1 VVNKVSIELDG
12 VSLEVQAGITV
23 KKALEFNGYKVSKYP
38 EPASLFTPC
47 ETGGCWSCAVEVNGQ
62 PQRACV
68 TSVSDGQNIKTVLPD
83 NYVPRRI
90 VTGFSG
96 HAVGGVGTP
105 WWLKSGGG
113 YIETACFAAGCNF
126 RCPQCQNWD
135 ITYQSQGKPLSPR
148 EAAERM
154 TEARDKFGVDRM
166 AISGGESTLNR
177 RWLLEY
183 VRELKQLNSDAKA
196 RIHVD
201 TNGSILTKDYIDEL
215 VEAGMTDV
223 GPDLKGFHL
232 ESFMRITGMEDQ
244 DLAERYHSTAWEAV
258 RYLIEEYKDRVF
270 IGVGIPYNRKLISV
284 QEIGMMGEKLSKI
297 DPELQVCVLDYRP
310 EFKKLNLVKPS
321 YDEMVEIHEVLSGKG
336 LKTVVCQTKYGHIGP
351 SPDIA

>member
-1 VVNKVSIELDG
+1 VAKKVSIELDG
-12 VSLEVQAGITV
+12 NCLTVQAGMTI
-23 KKALEFNGYKVSKYP
+23 KKVLELSGYKVSKYP

-68 TSVSDGQNIKTVLPD
+68 TIVSDGVSIKTVLPD
-83 NYVPRRI
+83 DYVPRRI
-90 VTGFSG
+90 VSGFNG
-96 HAVGGVGTP
+96 HQVGGVGTP
-105 WWLKSGGG
+105 WWLKSGGN

-154 TEARDKFGVDRM
+154 TEARYSFGVDRM
-166 AISGGESTLNR
+166 AISGGESTLNKC
-177 RWLLEY
+177 WLLEY
-183 VRELKQLNSDAKA
+183 IRELHELNRDANA

-201 TNGSILTKDYIDEL
+201 TNGSILTRDYIDEL

-223 GPDLKGFHL
+223 GPDLKGLHL
-232 ESFMRITGMEDQ
+232 ESFMRITGMEDRV
-244 DLAERYHSTAWEAV
+244 LAEKYHHTAWEAV
-258 RYLIEEYKDRVF
+258 RYLTEKYRDKVF
-270 IGVGIPYNRKLISV
+270 TGVGIPYNRKLISV
-284 QEIGMMGEKLSKI
+284 QEIEMMGDRLSKI

-310 EFKKLNLVKPS
+310 EFKKKNLVKPS
-321 YDEMVEIHEVLSGKG
+321 YDEMVEIHKVLVGKG

-351 SPDIA
+351 RV

>member
-1 VVNKVSIELDG
+1 MVNKVSIELDG

-23 KKALEFNGYKVSKYP
+23 KKALEFNGYRVSKYP

-68 TSVSDGQNIKTVLPD
+68 TSVSDGQIIKTVLPD

-90 VTGFSG
+90 ATGFSG

-135 ITYQSQGKPLSPR
+135 ITYQSQGRPLSPR

-154 TEARDKFGVDRM
+154 TEARDKFAVDRM

-183 VRELKQLNSDAKA
+183 VRELKQLNSDPKA

-201 TNGSILTKDYIDEL
+201 TNASILTKDYIDEL

-223 GPDLKGFHL
+223 GPDLKGLNL
-232 ESFMRITGMEDQ
+232 ESFMRITGIEDQ

-258 RYLIEEYKDRVF
+258 IYLTEEYKGRVF
-270 IGVGIPYNRKLISV
+270 TGVGIPYNRKLISV

-310 EFKKLNLVKPS
+310 EFERLNLVKPS
-321 YDEMVEIHEVLSGKG
+321 YAEMVEIHRVLSGKG

-351 SPDIA
+351 SA